1 MKEEKI
7 VELVESLIEE
17 NESTPVIVEGK
28 RDEIALRKIGL
39 KGEILRLNLG
49 MTLTG
54 FCEFIINN
62 YSRVILLLDW
72 DKKGNELSILI
83 EKILVSN
90 GIVCRINYRE
100 EIQSIVGNSIR
111 SVEEI
116 YPLYVLSL
124 EKLTLKSIKRNPRS
138 GKK

>member
-28 RDEIALRKIGL
+28 RDEIALRKMGL

-62 YSRVILLLDW
+62 YSRVMLLLDW
-72 DKKGNELSILI
+72 DRKGNELAILI
-83 EKILVSN
+83 EKILASN
-90 GIVCRINYRE
+90 GIVCEIKYRE
-100 EIQSIVGNSIR
+100 EIQAIVGNSIR

-124 EKLTLKSIKRNPRS
+124 ERLTLKNIKRDSRTV
-138 GKK
+138 KK

>member
-72 DKKGNELSILI
+72 DKKGNVLSILI

>member
-17 NESTPVIVEGK
+17 NENTPIIVEGK

-49 MTLTG
+49 MTLTS

-72 DKKGNELSILI
+72 DRKGNELSILL

-90 GIVCRINYRE
+90 GIVCEIKHRE
-100 EIQSIVGNSIR
+100 EIQAIVGNSIR

-124 EKLTLKSIKRNPRS
+124 ERLTFKSIKRNSRTV
-138 GKK
+138 KK